1 MLWVNAFR
9 IGRAAGLILGV
20 VLISVRCASA
30 ADAIVTDKAGVKIK
44 LRSVT
49 FQQTHYTPSQEY
61 VFVNGSPGSSST
73 HPNEVVQIG
82 TGSIVVELQVTDI
95 KQITL
100 AEKQGRDSDDQYL
113 SGTVLLADGVTSIP
127 IRIPVFVSTPENILN
142 RFNWKLAGES
152 DHGPFSID
160 LLDLREITF
169 TSQDQTGS
177 SRASVLPTQQASFQ
191 TELRFA
197 DGSKIPL
204 SLPDQ
209 SFKLVM
215 EDGAE
220 NAVRLNLLEEIRFA
234 TTRRQEAEAGFVNG
248 AEIEVISRSGQTY
261 KGRTYDYG
269 LNGMGKF
276 GPYIFKVIVPFSSNA
291 KELSFGN

>member
-1 MLWVNAFR
+1 
-9 IGRAAGLILGV
+9 
-20 VLISVRCASA
+20 
-30 ADAIVTDKAGVKIK
+30 
-44 LRSVT
+44 
-49 FQQTHYTPSQEY
+49 
-61 VFVNGSPGSSST
+61 
-73 HPNEVVQIG
+73 
-82 TGSIVVELQVTDI
+82 VELQVTDI